1 MLIWRLRVSITTF
14 LVVLWDVFKCLQT
27 GFYKNNKITNVQKN
41 KKKVV
46 KKKNEEIKDGCN
58 LCVFSPRESIWGVNT
73 MFMCCAYLC
82 ASLKQNIYWRCLLYE
97 QLRHI

>member
-1 MLIWRLRVSITTF
+1 MLIWRLQVSITTF
-14 LVVLWDVFKCLQT
+14 LVVLWDVFKCLQS

-58 LCVFSPRESIWGVNT
+58 LCFCKDRKVERGPCGFFLHFFLLVNPSGV
-73 MFMCCAYLC
+73 
-82 ASLKQNIYWRCLLYE
+82 
-97 QLRHI
+97 

>member
-41 KKKVV
+41 KKK
-46 KKKNEEIKDGCN
+46 
-58 LCVFSPRESIWGVNT
+58 W
-73 MFMCCAYLC
+73 
-82 ASLKQNIYWRCLLYE
+82 
-97 QLRHI
+97 

>member
-41 KKKVV
+41 KKKSGEE
-46 KKKNEEIKDGCN
+46 KK
-58 LCVFSPRESIWGVNT
+58 
-73 MFMCCAYLC
+73 
-82 ASLKQNIYWRCLLYE
+82 
-97 QLRHI
+97 